1 MGPLTRSNKLRLQ
14 SQRTN
19 ARVERGFAPSDS
31 EAAFPSSTP
40 TGRTHSIRSP
50 APELL
55 ALGFQ
60 KGRSLAVPVASPP
73 ETSPGQGSQRQTLSG
88 VWREGAWGPLCL
100 IPPGGPGRWGAVSR
114 LFLSAPFQVWSPA
127 LGSVHPFLRLV
138 CEWWGEGVTKSNE
151 EGHEFGRGTCPEPLK
166 AAHLSSEIHKRQL
179 GTMR

>member
-100 IPPGGPGRWGAVSR
+100 IPPGSPGGGGSPGSFSQPLSR
-114 LFLSAPFQVWSPA
+114 S
-127 LGSVHPFLRLV
+127 G
-138 CEWWGEGVTKSNE
+138 
-151 EGHEFGRGTCPEPLK
+151 
-166 AAHLSSEIHKRQL
+166 RQL
-179 GTMR
+179 LALFTHFYAWCVSGGEKG